1 MAGHSK
7 WANIKR
13 KKEAYDKIRGN
24 LFSKLSRLITVAVIE
39 GGGVTNPE
47 HNVKLRLAIEKAK
60 EANMPKDKIERAIS
74 RGLGPE
80 KDQIREIVYEGFAP
94 HNVSLIILATT
105 DNPNRTLSEIRNVLD
120 KYGGKIGEK
129 GTVSYLFD
137 QLGKV
142 IIEKGSLT
150 EEEIFDLADQIQ
162 AIDFEIIDNQCL
174 FYIPFTNIGKAKEV
188 FKNNKIL
195 ELETIYKPKMPISL
209 TPDQKQKNNL
219 LINEI
224 EELNDVHKVFSNFIN
239 A

>member
-13 KKEAYDKIRGN
+13 KKETQDKIRGS
-24 LFSKLSRLITVAVIE
+24 LFSKLSRLISIAVIE
-39 GGGVTNPE
+39 GNGITNPE
-47 HNVKLRLAIEKAK
+47 HNIKLRLAIEKAK

-80 KDQIREIVYEGFAP
+80 RDQIKEIVYEGFAP
-94 HNVSLIILATT
+94 PNISLIIITAT

-129 GTVSYLFD
+129 GTAAYLFD
-137 QLGKV
+137 HLGKM
-142 IIEKGSLT
+142 IIQKGSLT
-150 EEEIFDLADQIQ
+150 EEEIFNLAAQIE
-162 AIDFEIIDNQCL
+162 AVDFEIIDDRCL
-174 FYIPFTNIGKAKEV
+174 FYIPFANIGKSKEV

-195 ELETIYKPKMPISL
+195 ELETMYKPKMPISL
-209 TPDQKQKNNL
+209 TSDQKEKINL
-219 LINEI
+219 LINEL
-224 EELNDVHKVFSNFIN
+224 EELSDVYKVFSNFIN

>member
-13 KKEAYDKIRGN
+13 KKETQDKIRGN

-47 HNVKLRLAIEKAK
+47 HNVKLRLVIEKAK

-74 RGLGPE
+74 RGVGPE
-80 KDQIREIVYEGFAP
+80 KDQIKEIVYEGFAP

-105 DNPNRTLSEIRNVLD
+105 DNPNRTLSEVRNVLD
-120 KYGGKIGEK
+120 KHGGKIGEK
-129 GTVSYLFD
+129 GTATYLFN

-142 IIEKGSLT
+142 VIEKGALN
-150 EEEIFDLADQIQ
+150 EEEIFNLASQIE
-162 AIDFEIIDNQCL
+162 ALDFEIIGNQCF

-188 FKNNKIL
+188 FKDVKIL
-195 ELETIYKPKMPISL
+195 DLETIYKPKMPISL
-209 TPDQKQKNNL
+209 APDQEQEINS

-224 EELNDVHKVFSNFIN
+224 EALNDVHKVFSNLIN